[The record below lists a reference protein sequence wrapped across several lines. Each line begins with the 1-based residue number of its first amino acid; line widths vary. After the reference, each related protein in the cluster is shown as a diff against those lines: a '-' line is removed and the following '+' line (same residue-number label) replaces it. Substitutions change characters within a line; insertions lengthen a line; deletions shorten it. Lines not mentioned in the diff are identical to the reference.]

1 MLGPDGWRMTV
12 CDVDPT
18 PGGTYRYAWA
28 PDEGTAGEPF
38 GFDGETLL
46 SDAPRRAVT
55 TEHMTG
61 TDFPSTIN
69 DLQLYEED
77 GATLLTLIIEYPDA
91 ATRDMVL
98 ATGMADGMETSY
110 QRLERELLP
119 A

>member
-1 MLGPDGWRMTV
+1 MTV
-12 CDVDPT
+12 CDVDPM